1 MLFAR
6 SKIVFK
12 VIEYF
17 FYLALFAI
25 AIVFTREVFEKFQS
39 EATSFLQKEENIVEN
54 PTITFCFQLDSNSIQ
69 FGKDLN
75 ITMGVKKG
83 YDIIKTS
90 SMLLNEGIT
99 HYRGNTEEIIL
110 LEKIILEDVFTCY
123 KITPQFLQL
132 GVWVYHIVY
141 FNSVTFA
148 GKLPSVRVYVTSEN
162 NSHGIIKENWSD
174 GEQLSY
180 TLKV

>member
-1 MLFAR
+1 MLSTR
-6 SKIVFK
+6 RKIIYKIVEI
-12 VIEYF
+12 V

-54 PTITFCFQLDSNSIQ
+54 PTITFCFQLDSNSIE

-83 YDIIKTS
+83 YEIMKIS

-99 HYRGNTEEIIL
+99 YYRG
-110 LEKIILEDVFTCY
+110 
-123 KITPQFLQL
+123 L
-132 GVWVYHIVY
+132 GE
-141 FNSVTFA
+141 TQK
-148 GKLPSVRVYVTSEN
+148 KLYC
-162 NSHGIIKENWSD
+162 
-174 GEQLSY
+174 
-180 TLKV
+180 